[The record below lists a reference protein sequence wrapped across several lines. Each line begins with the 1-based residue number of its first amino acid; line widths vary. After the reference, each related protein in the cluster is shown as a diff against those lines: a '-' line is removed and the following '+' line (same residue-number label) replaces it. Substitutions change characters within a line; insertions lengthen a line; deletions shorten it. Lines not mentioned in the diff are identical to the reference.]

1 MSTQTTNVSIQDFAS
16 KLGGLTPLNTPSALN
31 GPAAQM
37 GTSGGGTIDV
47 DAWRAQQPKGKLTFG
62 QKLEGSP
69 KLQQGLGMLGSMTG
83 GLSGNDL
90 DPTVKN
96 TREGIRSAISAI
108 PVYGP
113 IIAAATGIAD
123 AVGEATG
130 LNLDQ
135 LNKESANRAGVN
147 STFNDIVNA
156 IPGLSWQVG
165 AFNKVFGGG
174 ETIGA
179 KRSAAVDALANS
191 YGGTSADIN
200 AAMDLGGKNILGGT
214 KKANSF
220 IAQQN
225 IRNDMISNINDQTKN
240 RQKSVF
246 SNAQNI
252 RSQNQTIYMGG
263 RQNMAVGKRGMK
275 LPSVYEIRQLLEIK
289 KFADGGKMNVIVE
302 GAYHSRKNHLS
313 DINPE
318 LEDITPKGIPVIT
331 RDEGGEIVQTAE
343 VEQKE
348 MILHLE
354 LTEKLE
360 ELWKDGSEE
369 AMIEAGKLLA
379 EEIINNTDDKT
390 GEVLDNEK

>member
-16 KLGGLTPLNTPSALN
+16 KLGGLTSLNTPSALSSAGQIKALN
-31 GPAAQM
+31 TPGIDMSALRASVQQKGP
-37 GTSGGGTIDV
+37 
-47 DAWRAQQPKGKLTFG
+47 TFG
-62 QKLEGSP
+62 QKLTTSP
-69 KLQQGLGMLGSMTG
+69 GLQQGLGAIGSIVG

-108 PVYGP
+108 PGYGP
-113 IIAAATGIAD
+113 LIAAATGAVD
-123 AVGEATG
+123 ALGDITG

-135 LNKESANRAGVN
+135 IDKDSAKRAGVN
-147 STFNDIVNA
+147 TTFNNIINA
-156 IPGLSWQVG
+156 IPGLSSS
-165 AFNKVFGGG
+165 FG
-174 ETIGA
+174 IFA
-179 KRSAAVDALANS
+179 KRTNEMDAKSMGVDQLANA

-200 AAMDLGGKNILGGT
+200 AAADLSGKRILGGR
-214 KKANSF
+214 KDANSF
-220 IAQQN
+220 ISKQN
-225 IRNDMISNINDQTKN
+225 ARNSLIDNIYNESLTKDG
-240 RQKSVF
+240 RLA
-246 SNAQNI
+246 NAQNI
-252 RSQNQTIYMGG
+252 LSKNQKIYMGG

-318 LEDITPKGIPVIT
+318 LEDVTPKGIPVIT
-331 RDEGGEIVQTAE
+331 KDEGGEIVQTAE

-360 ELWKDGSEE
+360 ALWKDGSEE

-390 GEVLDNEK
+390 GEVLDNE

>member
-1 MSTQTTNVSIQDFAS
+1 MSTQTTNISIQDFAS
-16 KLGGLTPLNTPSALN
+16 KLGGLTSLNTPSALKD
-31 GPAAQM
+31 PA
-37 GTSGGGTIDV
+37 GGIDV

-108 PVYGP
+108 PVYGQ
-113 IIAAATGIAD
+113 IIAAATGVVD
-123 AVGEATG
+123 ALGDVTG

-135 LNKESANRAGVN
+135 IDKDSAKRAGVN
-147 STFNDIVNA
+147 TTFNNIINA
-156 IPGLSWQVG
+156 IPGLSSSFG
-165 AFNKVFGGG
+165 VF
-174 ETIGA
+174 A
-179 KRSAAVDALANS
+179 KRTNEMDARSVGVDQLANAYS
-191 YGGTSADIN
+191 GSSADID
-200 AAMDLGGKNILGGT
+200 AASNLAGKRILGGR
-214 KKANSF
+214 KDANRF
-220 IAQQN
+220 IAKQN
-225 IRNDMISNINDQTKN
+225 ANNSLVDRIYNESLTKDG
-240 RQKSVF
+240 RLA
-246 SNAQNI
+246 NAQNI
-252 RSQNQTIYMGG
+252 LSQNQTRYIGG
-263 RQNMAVGKRGMK
+263 RQDMAVGKRGMK

-318 LEDITPKGIPVIT
+318 LEDVTPKGIPVIT

-360 ELWKDGSEE
+360 TLWKDGSEE

>member
-16 KLGGLTPLNTPSALN
+16 KLGGLTSLNTPSALSSAGQVKALN
-31 GPAAQM
+31 TPGIDMSALRASVQQKGP
-37 GTSGGGTIDV
+37 
-47 DAWRAQQPKGKLTFG
+47 TFG
-62 QKLEGSP
+62 QKLTTSP
-69 KLQQGLGMLGSMTG
+69 GLQQGLGAIGSIVG

-96 TREGIRSAISAI
+96 TREGVRSAISAI
-108 PVYGP
+108 PGYGP
-113 IIAAATGIAD
+113 LIAAATGVVD
-123 AVGEATG
+123 ALGDITG

-135 LNKESANRAGVN
+135 IDKDSAKRAGVN
-147 STFNDIVNA
+147 TTFNNIINA
-156 IPGLSWQVG
+156 IPGLSSS
-165 AFNKVFGGG
+165 FG
-174 ETIGA
+174 IFA
-179 KRSAAVDALANS
+179 KRTNEMDARSMGVDRLANA

-200 AAMDLGGKNILGGT
+200 AAADLSGKRILGGR
-214 KKANSF
+214 KDANSF
-220 IAQQN
+220 ISEQN
-225 IRNDMISNINDQTKN
+225 ANNSLIDHIYNKSLTKDG
-240 RQKSVF
+240 RLA
-246 SNAQNI
+246 NAQNI
-252 RSQNQTIYMGG
+252 LSKNQKIYMGG

-360 ELWKDGSEE
+360 TLWKDGSEE

-390 GEVLDNEK
+390 GEVLDNE